1 MCGIGNAVIKT
12 HLIKNILVVR
22 DMIMYRTGSS
32 DTAQMQMFSWTKN
45 DRFCMKLAYDWLRST
60 SPKVHWSK
68 LVWSSSFP
76 PKTSFILWLALKAK
90 LPTKDRIM
98 YMELDR
104 KCELCG
110 VDLESHGHLFFKC
123 SFSSAVWNQI
133 KAWLGLHCCM
143 SSLASAAKWLKK
155 ETKGTSWISKLKR
168 LGFITCVNFI

>member
-1 MCGIGNAVIKT
+1 
-12 HLIKNILVVR
+12 
-22 DMIMYRTGSS
+22 
-32 DTAQMQMFSWTKN
+32 
-45 DRFCMKLAYDWLRST
+45 MKLAYDWLRST

-68 LVWSSSFP
+68 LVWSSSSPP
-76 PKTSFILWLALKAK
+76 PKMSFILWLALNAK
-90 LPTKDRIM
+90 LPTKDRIL
-98 YMELDR
+98 YMELDP

-110 VDLESHGHLFFKC
+110 ADLESHWHLFFKC

-168 LGFITCVNFI
+168 LGFITCVYFIWKTRNSKIFENIIPNVDHVVFWGKTYVYRVLLALYPSFLTHISNP